1 MNFYR
6 DRTYIVSMKIFN
18 ICTLFAS
25 FYFALFTSLSFAD
38 TKPAYMVSEI
48 TYLDK
53 DKYISLYSV
62 EAKKAFIEF
71 DAVFIAS
78 TDDKIVVRGDS
89 PGHRVVIA
97 KFPSLDKAN
106 AFIASEKYKKL
117 RELGSPF
124 FISRSYIVEGN

>member
-1 MNFYR
+1 MQFLNKSLQ
-6 DRTYIVSMKIFN
+6 V
-18 ICTLFAS
+18 TLIT
-25 FYFALFTSLSFAD
+25 FALSTLAFAQ

-53 DKYISLYSV
+53 EKYTTLYAP
-62 EAKKAFIEF
+62 EARRAYSDFE
-71 DAVFIAS
+71 AVFIAG
-78 TDDKIVVRGDS
+78 TDDKVVVRGDS

-106 AFIASEKYKKL
+106 AFIASEKYKKI
-117 RELGSPF
+117 RELGAPY